1 MQLLP
6 CAFLVSRHG
15 IFKIH
20 LSQCVFL
27 VFWRCVFFAYVWCIC
42 DAIFAKKCIFLRVW
56 HLCLAQ
62 AYFFTP
68 WAPASCAGVFILRVC
83 GNRTCTFTAGVFSYP
98 HIVHFF
104 WKVHFW
110 TAPVETK
117 IRFLLQV
124 YFGSTCFPKV
134 KRTLKCFKIVRV
146 STGFGKFTAKVPC
159 KHFGE
164 ESICSIMFF
173 FPIRVHLF
181 LSAPSS
187 YAVQPCAHR
196 SLRLGSC
203 SARSSA
209 RSSALQ
215 RVSVETNK
223 DLPIWTR
230 GHYPTRNQMYLFIYV
245 FFRCWNGVFSMYMS
259 CTFNIFVYL
268 CIS

>member
-62 AYFFTP
+62 AYLFTP

-83 GNRTCTFTAGVFSYP
+83 GNRTCTFTASVFSYP

-124 YFGSTCFPKV
+124 YFGSTCFPKI
-134 KRTLKCFKIVRV
+134 KRTLNCFKIVRV
-146 STGFGKFTAKVPC
+146 STGLGNSRLKFLVSILERSPYALSC
-159 KHFGE
+159 SFSQSE
-164 ESICSIMFF
+164 LICSFQHHPVMQSSLV
-173 FPIRVHLF
+173 PI
-181 LSAPSS
+181 
-187 YAVQPCAHR
+187 AH
-196 SLRLGSC
+196 
-203 SARSSA
+203 
-209 RSSALQ
+209 
-215 RVSVETNK
+215 
-223 DLPIWTR
+223 
-230 GHYPTRNQMYLFIYV
+230 
-245 FFRCWNGVFSMYMS
+245 
-259 CTFNIFVYL
+259 
-268 CIS
+268 